1 MTMKSIAVTSLL
13 LAGMGWAADTRV
25 FDLSTGVTDSASAY
39 QYDASTGA
47 FTDNEAIAGTVLN
60 DLSNASQIQ
69 TNISFVLNL
78 TEAMKVSS
86 STTLL
91 RMDMN
96 GGDVG
101 LCLTTTGVASTW
113 NGATSGSRKSVSYDT
128 LLQDTSVF
136 TDADGNQCITLT
148 MAQTYGSGVQLYS
161 NNAQLF
167 SDTGLKG
174 STNTT
179 LYSVTL
185 GTDYVEAVQFSPG
198 WLGLGDTY
206 NAAWQAKNQAFDTA
220 ARTVLMPEPTT
231 ATLSLLAL
239 VGLAARRRRA

>member
-1 MTMKSIAVTSLL
+1 MTMKRIAVTSLL

-25 FDLSTGVTDSASAY
+25 FDLSTSVEDPASAY
-39 QYDASTGA
+39 HYDASTGA

-113 NGATSGSRKSVSYDT
+113 NSSTSASRKSVSYAT

-198 WLGLGDTY
+198 WLSSQD
-206 NAAWQAKNQAFDTA
+206 AWLEKNQAFDTA
-220 ARTVLMPEPTT
+220 ARAVLMPEPTT

>member
-1 MTMKSIAVTSLL
+1 
-13 LAGMGWAADTRV
+13 MGWAADTRV
-25 FDLSTGVTDSASAY
+25 FDLSTSVTDSGSAY
-39 QYDASTGA
+39 LYDASTGA
-47 FTDNEAIAGTVLN
+47 FTDNAAIEGTVLN
-60 DLSNASQIQ
+60 ETNGSNQIQ

-86 STTLL
+86 NTTLL
-91 RMDMN
+91 LMDMN

-113 NGATSGSRKSVSYDT
+113 NGNTSSSRKSVTYTT
-128 LLQDTSVF
+128 LLQDSSVF

-167 SDTGLKG
+167 SDTGLK
-174 STNTT
+174 SQSNTELT
-179 LYSVTL
+179 SVTL
-185 GTDYVEAVQFSPG
+185 GTAYVEAVQFAPG
-198 WLGLGDTY
+198 WLTSE
-206 NAAWQAKNQAFDTA
+206 AAWKTKNKTFDTA
-220 ARTVLMPEPTT
+220 ARAVLTPEPTT